1 MERPGPS
8 GVTGSDASGPDPQ
21 LAVTMGFTGF
31 GKKAR
36 TFDLEAMFEQTRR
49 TAVERSRKTLEAR
62 EKEEE
67 MNREK
72 ELRRQSEDLEPT
84 SSGSNV
90 ARDCSKSS
98 SRDTSSSESEASSES
113 SDDEL
118 IGPPLPLKMAE
129 EPVNHMEED
138 ILGPLPPPLG
148 EDVEEEEDDD
158 DDDDSEEEEN
168 PVQKIPDSHEITL
181 KHGTKTVSALG
192 LDPSGARLVTG
203 GYDYDV
209 KFWDF
214 AGMDASFKAF
224 RSLQP
229 CECHQIKSLQYSN
242 TGDMILVVSGS
253 SQAKVID
260 RDGFEV
266 MECIKGDQYIVDM
279 ANTKGHTAMLHTGS
293 WHPKIKG
300 EFMTCSNDATVRT
313 WEVENPKKQKSVFKP
328 RTMQGKKV
336 IPTTCTYSRDGNLI
350 AAACQNGSIQIW
362 DRNLTYAGLS
372 LLWPLPL
379 RSTGS
384 AAVAHGASHSAARG
398 IFPGW
403 GTNPCALHRQADSQP
418 LRHQGNPP
426 FSFLIL
432 LI

>member
-1 MERPGPS
+1 MERSGPS
-8 GVTGSDASGPDPQ
+8 EVTGSDASGPDPQ

-72 ELRRQSEDLEPT
+72 ELRRQNEDIEPT
-84 SSGSNV
+84 SSRSNV
-90 ARDCSKSS
+90 RDCSKSS
-98 SRDTSSSESEASSES
+98 SRDTSSSESEQSSDS

-118 IGPPLPLKMAE
+118 IGPPLPPKMVGK
-129 EPVNHMEED
+129 PVNFMEED
-138 ILGPLPPPLG
+138 ILGPLPPPLN
-148 EDVEEEEDDD
+148 EEEEEAEEEEEEE
-158 DDDDSEEEEN
+158 EEEEN
-168 PVQKIPDSHEITL
+168 PVHKIPDSHEITL

-362 DRNLTYAGLS
+362 DRNLTSNKLRLS
-372 LLWPLPL
+372 YGTVCMLW
-379 RSTGS
+379 
-384 AAVAHGASHSAARG
+384 AH
-398 IFPGW
+398 
-403 GTNPCALHRQADSQP
+403 TEVCVM
-418 LRHQGNPP
+418 
-426 FSFLIL
+426 
-432 LI
+432 